1 MIADICATGT
11 LPAATTTVRELAG
24 APGECPAAVT
34 VQGPGGTGKT
44 HLLGELTTA
53 WRRAGLVV
61 LDGVPADPTAL
72 PAEFAVVVDD
82 AHRLSGPAAAGLAA
96 LVGAPGARIAL
107 AYRPWPRPA
116 PLTALLP
123 ELGAER
129 RTVVLGHAD
138 RAVVRGWA
146 REQLGEAATPDL
158 VDTVLGHT
166 GGLPALVHPVL
177 RALARRGIPRGGAAG
192 SAVPE
197 EVADR
202 VSAQLATVD
211 EETRALLHAVAA
223 GAPLE
228 DEVLGGVLDVLPGHA
243 AELVTAARASG
254 LLLPSGA
261 VVPLVAQLLLGAT
274 PPDVTRRTRRRLLG
288 LLVERGEEPLDLA
301 RRLAAERV
309 RDPLA
314 ARLLER
320 RGEAALADDPAL
332 AGELLGAAA
341 LSGAPVAGLA
351 ARRAQAA
358 ALAGDL
364 DGALQ
369 WADTALADPAAP
381 DRARAAGVTAAV
393 LAQRGLL
400 GRAAALCR
408 LAGPERAGSAA
419 LALIATGAPEEAAAV
434 LDGARAAGGLPTMLS
449 VSEELTAQ
457 GVLQSLRAGADAAE
471 DIAAALSTLTRAAA
485 LLEPVGRTALL
496 VDTPAAL
503 AALVALHSGELG
515 VAESVLQRAVDADL
529 GGAPCRPRHR
539 LLLAWIAMLA
549 GRMTRARE
557 YMAMAQDSARSGPAQ
572 DSARSGPA
580 QASAR
585 SGPAQDSARSGP
597 AQEGGGQLEPRDDVF
612 LRALEV
618 GLARRSSDVPALVR
632 AWVRAREAVVRHPVD
647 LFTLLPLGELVVAA
661 ARLRDGDRLRPHL
674 AEAQA
679 LLTRL
684 GEPQLWATSLH
695 WSGAQAAILADD
707 PDGLRPHAAAL
718 VAAART
724 SPYAATLA
732 RAGRSWMRVLTGD
745 VDAASVVTAAEELT
759 AVGLGWDGSRLAGQ
773 AAARA
778 VDQKARAVLLGCAR
792 ALADSTG
799 CESAPSLSAP
809 RQSGDAAPGPAPA
822 SAPAAS
828 GVLSER
834 EREVAR
840 LVVEG
845 QTYREI
851 GSRLYISAKT
861 VEHHVS
867 RMRQRLGASNRSDLL
882 ARLRAE
888 LADGA

>member
-1 MIADICATGT
+1 VIADVCATGT
-11 LPAATTTVRELAG
+11 LPAATAGVHGLAAG
-24 APGECPAAVT
+24 SPAALT

-53 WRRAGLVV
+53 WRRSGVVV
-61 LDGVPADPTAL
+61 LDGVPADTAGL

-82 AHRLSGPAAAGLAA
+82 AHRLTGPAAAGLAA
-96 LVGAPGARIAL
+96 LVGVPGARIVL
-107 AYRPWPRPA
+107 AHRPWPRPA

-138 RAVVRGWA
+138 RATVRRWA
-146 REQLGEAATPDL
+146 REQLGDAATPEL
-158 VDTVLGHT
+158 VDAVLGRT
-166 GGLPALVHPVL
+166 GGLPALVHPL
-177 RALARRGIPRGGAAG
+177 LHALARRGGGSG
-192 SAVPE
+192 RLVPSAVPE

-202 VSAQLATVD
+202 VRAQLGTVD
-211 EETRALLHAVAA
+211 ETTRALLHAVAA

-228 DEVLGGVLDVLPGHA
+228 DDVLGGVLDVLPGHA

-261 VVPLVAQLLLGAT
+261 VVPLVAQLLLDAT
-274 PPDVTRRTRRRLLG
+274 PPDVTRRTRRQLLA
-288 LLVERGEEPLDLA
+288 LLVERGDEPLDLA

-309 RDPLA
+309 RDPEA

-320 RGEAALADDPAL
+320 HGEAALAADPAL

-341 LSGAPVAGLA
+341 RAGAPLAGLA

-369 WADTALADPAAP
+369 WADAALADPAAP

-400 GRAAALCR
+400 TRAAALCR

-419 LALIATGAPEEAAAV
+419 LALLATGEAEEAAAV
-434 LDGARAAGGLPTMLS
+434 LDGARAAGGLPTVLS

-457 GVLQSLRAGADAAE
+457 GVLQSLRTGENAAD

-557 YMAMAQDSARSGPAQ
+557 YMAMARGDAA
-572 DSARSGPA
+572 
-580 QASAR
+580 
-585 SGPAQDSARSGP
+585 
-597 AQEGGGQLEPRDDVF
+597 QLEPRDDVF
-612 LRALEV
+612 LQALEV

-661 ARLRDGDRLRPHL
+661 ARLQDGDRLRPHL

-679 LLTRL
+679 LLARL
-684 GEPQLWATSLH
+684 GHPQLWATPLH
-695 WSGAQAAILADD
+695 WSGAQAAILTDD

-745 VDAASVVTAAEELT
+745 VDAAGVVTAAEELT

-773 AAARA
+773 AAART
-778 VDQKARAVLLGCAR
+778 VDQKARSVLLGCAR
-792 ALADSTG
+792 SLADSAG
-799 CESAPSLSAP
+799 CESTPAVPAPWATGDPAP
-809 RQSGDAAPGPAPA
+809 APAPAPAAPG
-822 SAPAAS
+822 

-840 LVVEG
+840 LVVAG

-851 GSRLYISAKT
+851 GGRLYISAKT

-867 RMRQRLGASNRSDLL
+867 RMRQRLGASTRSDLL

-888 LADGA
+888 LAEGT

>member
-11 LPAATTTVRELAG
+11 LPAAAATVRELAG
-24 APGECPAAVT
+24 GCPAVVT

-44 HLLGELTTA
+44 HLLGELADA
-53 WRRAGLVV
+53 WRRAGLEVV
-61 LDGVPADPTAL
+61 EGVPGDPTAL
-72 PAEFAVVVDD
+72 PAESAVVVDD

-96 LVGAPGARIAL
+96 LVGTPGARIAL

-123 ELGAER
+123 ELGADR

-138 RAVVRGWA
+138 RSVVRGWA

-158 VDTVLGHT
+158 VDAVHGQT
-166 GGLPALVHPVL
+166 GGLPALVHPLL
-177 RALARRGIPRGGAAG
+177 RALVRRGAPRGGRSAR

-202 VSAQLATVD
+202 VRAQLATVD
-211 EETRALLHAVAA
+211 EATRALLHAVAA

-228 DEVLGGVLDVLPGHA
+228 DDVLGGLLDVLPGHA
-243 AELVTAARASG
+243 AELLTAGRASG
-254 LLLPSGA
+254 LLLPGGA
-261 VVPLVAQLLLGAT
+261 VVPLVAQLLLSAT
-274 PPDVTRRTRRRLLG
+274 PPDVTRRTRRRLLA

-309 RDPLA
+309 RDPRA

-320 RGEAALADDPAL
+320 HGEAALADDPAL

-341 LSGAPVAGLA
+341 RSGAPVAGLA

-381 DRARAAGVTAAV
+381 DRARAAGVAAAV

-400 GRAAALCR
+400 ARAATLCR

-419 LALIATGAPEEAAAV
+419 LALLATGEAAEAGAV
-434 LDGARAAGGLPTMLS
+434 LEGARTAGSLPTVLS

-457 GVLQSLRAGADAAE
+457 GVLQSLRTGENAAD

-529 GGAPCRPRHR
+529 GGAPCRPRHL

-557 YMAMAQDSARSGPAQ
+557 YMAMAQDPARTGGTQDPA
-572 DSARSGPA
+572 RTG
-580 QASAR
+580 
-585 SGPAQDSARSGP
+585 G
-597 AQEGGGQLEPRDDVF
+597 AQEPAGQLEPRDEVF
-612 LRALEV
+612 LQALEV

-632 AWVRAREAVVRHPVD
+632 AWVKAREAVVRYPVD

-661 ARLRDGDRLRPHL
+661 ARLQDGDRLRPHL

-679 LLTRL
+679 LLARL
-684 GEPQLWATSLH
+684 GDPQLWATSLH
-695 WSGAQAAILADD
+695 WSGAQAAILTDD

-745 VDAASVVTAAEELT
+745 VDAASVVTAAEQLT

-778 VDQKARAVLLGCAR
+778 VDQKDRSVLLGCAR
-792 ALADSTG
+792 SLADSAG
-799 CESAPSLSAP
+799 CEAAAAVPAP
-809 RQSGDAAPGPAPA
+809 RAAGDVVPAPVAAPAVP
-822 SAPAAS
+822 S

-840 LVVEG
+840 LVVAG

-851 GSRLYISAKT
+851 GGQLYISAKT

-888 LADGA
+888 LAEGA

>member
-1 MIADICATGT
+1 VIADVCATGT
-11 LPAATTTVRELAG
+11 LPAASAG
-24 APGECPAAVT
+24 AHGLAAAGPAAVT

-53 WRRAGLVV
+53 WRRSGVAV
-61 LDGVPADPTAL
+61 LDGIPGDTAGL

-96 LVGAPGARIAL
+96 LVGVPGARIAL

-116 PLTALLP
+116 PLTTLLP
-123 ELGAER
+123 ELGWDR

-138 RAVVRGWA
+138 RSVVRGWA

-158 VDTVLGHT
+158 VAAVHGRT
-166 GGLPALVHPVL
+166 GGLPALVHPML
-177 RALARRGIPRGGAAG
+177 RALARRGARLAG

-202 VSAQLATVD
+202 VRAQLATVD
-211 EETRALLHAVAA
+211 EATRALLHAVAA

-228 DEVLGGVLDVLPGHA
+228 DDVLGGLLDVLPGHA

-261 VVPLVAQLLLGAT
+261 VVPVVAELLLDAT
-274 PPDVTRRTRRRLLG
+274 PPDVTRRTRRQLLA
-288 LLVERGEEPLDLA
+288 LLVERGDEPLDLA

-309 RDPLA
+309 RDPEA

-320 RGEAALADDPAL
+320 HGEAALAVDPAL

-341 LSGAPVAGLA
+341 RTGAPVAGLA

-400 GRAAALCR
+400 TRAAALCR

-419 LALIATGAPEEAAAV
+419 RAMLATGEAGEAAAV
-434 LDGARAAGGLPTMLS
+434 LDGARAAGGLPTVLS

-457 GVLQSLRAGADAAE
+457 GVLQSLRTGENAAD

-557 YMAMAQDSARSGPAQ
+557 YMAMAQASAQSGAAQSGAAQ
-572 DSARSGPA
+572 DPARGDA
-580 QASAR
+580 A
-585 SGPAQDSARSGP
+585 
-597 AQEGGGQLEPRDDVF
+597 QLEPRDDVF
-612 LRALEV
+612 LQALEV

-632 AWVRAREAVVRHPVD
+632 AWVKAREAVVRHPVD

-661 ARLRDGDRLRPHL
+661 ARLQDGDRLRPHL

-679 LLTRL
+679 LLARL
-684 GEPQLWATSLH
+684 GHPQLWATSLH
-695 WSGAQAAILADD
+695 WNGAQAAILTDD

-773 AAARA
+773 AAART

-792 ALADSTG
+792 SLADSAG
-799 CESAPSLSAP
+799 CETAPAVPAP
-809 RQSGDAAPGPAPA
+809 RTAGDPAPA
-822 SAPAAS
+822 PSPAPAAPS

-840 LVVEG
+840 LVVAG

-851 GSRLYISAKT
+851 GARLYISAKT

-867 RMRQRLGASNRSDLL
+867 RMRQRLGASTRSDLL

-888 LADGA
+888 LTE

>member
-1 MIADICATGT
+1 MTAETGATGT
-11 LPAATTTVRELAG
+11 LPAAS
-24 APGECPAAVT
+24 APVHAIAAASPAVVT

-44 HLLGELTTA
+44 HLLNELATE
-53 WRRAGLVV
+53 WRRSGVVV
-61 LDGVPADPTAL
+61 LDGVPTDAAVL

-82 AHRLSGPAAAGLAA
+82 AHRLSGPAAAGLVA
-96 LVGAPGARIAL
+96 LVGVPGARIAL
-107 AYRPWPRPA
+107 AHRPWPRPA

-123 ELGAER
+123 ELGGDR

-138 RAVVRGWA
+138 RATVRGWA
-146 REQLGEAATPDL
+146 REQLGEAAGPDL
-158 VDTVLGHT
+158 VDAVHART
-166 GGLPALVHPVL
+166 GGLPSLVHPLL
-177 RALARRGIPRGGAAG
+177 RALARHGGASG
-192 SAVPE
+192 RLLGPAVPE

-202 VSAQLATVD
+202 IRAQLATVG

-223 GAPLE
+223 GAPL
-228 DEVLGGVLDVLPGHA
+228 DDDVLGGLLDVLPGHA

-254 LLLPSGA
+254 LLLPRGA
-261 VVPLVAQLLLGAT
+261 VVPLVAQLLLEAT
-274 PPDVTRRTRRRLLG
+274 PPDVTRRTRRQLLA

-309 RDPLA
+309 RDPEA

-320 RGEAALADDPAL
+320 HGEAALAADPAL

-341 LSGAPVAGLA
+341 RTGAPVAGLA

-400 GRAAALCR
+400 TRAAALCR

-419 LALIATGAPEEAAAV
+419 LALLATGEPEEAAAV
-434 LDGARAAGGLPTMLS
+434 LDGARAAGGLPTVLS

-457 GVLQSLRAGADAAE
+457 GVLQSLRTGANAAD

-529 GGAPCRPRHR
+529 GGAPCRPRHL

-557 YMAMAQDSARSGPAQ
+557 YMAA
-572 DSARSGPA
+572 A
-580 QASAR
+580 QASAHVQ
-585 SGPAQDSARSGP
+585 PARM
-597 AQEGGGQLEPRDDVF
+597 GGGQASAHVDAAPSGGDGEGPAALEPRDDVF
-612 LRALEV
+612 LQALEV

-661 ARLRDGDRLRPHL
+661 ARLQDGDRLRPHL

-679 LLTRL
+679 LLARL
-684 GEPQLWATSLH
+684 GNPQLWATSLH
-695 WSGAQAAILADD
+695 WSGAQAAILTDD

-745 VDAASVVTAAEELT
+745 VDAGSVVTAAEELT

-773 AAARA
+773 AAART
-778 VDQKARAVLLGCAR
+778 VDQKARSVLLGCAR
-792 ALADSTG
+792 SLADSAG
-799 CESAPSLSAP
+799 CEAAPAVPAP
-809 RQSGDAAPGPAPA
+809 RAAGEPVPVPAPA
-822 SAPAAS
+822 PTAPG

-840 LVVEG
+840 LVVAG

-851 GSRLYISAKT
+851 GGRLYISAKT

-888 LADGA
+888 LDDGA